1 MAVLKRGHVKIA
13 RKAFADDKW
22 WLEKRVFSKWEAF
35 VDMIQLAQW
44 EAREFTSTKF
54 GTIRLERGEFIL
66 SERKMGERWNWGRQS
81 VRSFTSS
88 HTFTSRLATQRTTPA
103 GTVYLIVN
111 YDLYQSTDLPANPPT
126 NPLNNPTLTQDQPST
141 NPRTSS
147 KAVKQLKATAP
158 SASRRERFA
167 FMAILKPIWKGALGG
182 YMPKGAATLL
192 EEIVLDHGI
201 EKVAQHLRN
210 YVAQTTGQ
218 FASLHHFKLTFGTWG
233 GPNGAQKL
241 WAEIKRTG
249 ILQDTTT
256 AEWQRHLAEIVDTK
270 AIENR
275 ERFEEVW
282 RKFDLSLL
290 RSTKNDKQAIEHVGQ
305 ALALAAA

>member
-1 MAVLKRGHVKIA
+1 MTVIKRGHVKIA
-13 RKAFADDKW
+13 RKAFEDDKW
-22 WLEKRVFSKWEAF
+22 WKEKRVFSKWEAF

-88 HTFTSRLATQRTTPA
+88 HTFHSRLATQRTTPA

-111 YDLYQSTDLPANPPT
+111 YDRYQSTDIVANPPS
-126 NPLNNPTLTQDQPST
+126 NPLNNPGLTQDQPRT

-147 KAVKQLKATAP
+147 KAVKQLSTS
-158 SASRRERFA
+158 SASRRERYA
-167 FMAILKPIWKGALGG
+167 FMGALKPIWKGALGG

-192 EEIVLDHGI
+192 EEIVLEHGI
-201 EKVAQHLRN
+201 DKVAQHLRN

-218 FASLHHFKLTFGTWG
+218 FASLNHFKLTFGTWG
-233 GPNGAQKL
+233 GPSGAAKL

-256 AEWQRHLAEIVDTK
+256 AEWQRHVAEIVDTK
-270 AIENR
+270 AIDNR

-282 RKFDLSLL
+282 RKFDVPRL
-290 RSTKNDKQAIEHVGQ
+290 RTTKTDSQAIEHVSK
-305 ALALAAA
+305 ALAEAAA

>member
-1 MAVLKRGHVKIA
+1 MAVTRGGHVKIA
-13 RKAFADDKW
+13 RKTFAEDKW
-22 WLEKRVFSKWEAF
+22 WKAKRAYSKWEAW

-44 EAREFTSTKF
+44 EAREFCSTKF

-66 SERKMGERWNWGRQS
+66 SERKMAERWSWGRQS

-88 HTFTSRLATQRTTPA
+88 HTFCTRVATQRTTPA

-111 YDLYQSTDLPANPPT
+111 YDLYQSAELSINPPS
-126 NPLNNPTLTQDQPST
+126 NPPKNPGLTQDQPRT

-147 KAVKQLKATAP
+147 KAVKQLSTS
-158 SASRRERFA
+158 SASRRERYA
-167 FMAILKPIWKGALGG
+167 FMGVLKPIWKGALGG

-192 EEIVLDHGI
+192 EEIVLEHGI
-201 EKVAQHLRN
+201 EKVAQHLQN

-218 FASLHHFKLTFGTWG
+218 FASLNHFKLTFGTWG
-233 GPNGAQKL
+233 GPSGAAKL

-256 AEWQRHLAEIVDTK
+256 ADWQRHIAEIVDTK

-282 RKFDLSLL
+282 RACDLSLL

-305 ALALAAA
+305 ALAKVAA